1 MRIFL
6 TGYPAAGKTTAGR
19 LLATQLGWPFVDLDE
34 QIALRAGQ
42 PVAAL
47 VRANLSEFRTLEAT
61 LLQEWAAAP
70 GPMVV
75 ATGGGAVT
83 WGDNLATMRSAGCLI
98 ALTVDQ
104 PEALRRAANDA
115 PRPLLADA
123 AAAQT
128 LWRERAAIYRQAHAM
143 VATTGR
149 RVDDVVT
156 DLQHVTRVWA
166 ALPVDVRNATTVL
179 GLAERSYPI
188 VVTPTVPW
196 AALPTVLPPGC
207 SKLALVYDANLAER
221 VPQLAADLAAA
232 WPTAPALVRV
242 AIPAGEA
249 SKSFAQYERLC
260 NELLQAGCDRYSA
273 IVAIGGGVVGD
284 LAGFVAATLLRG
296 IPIVHVPTTLVA
308 MTDSAIG
315 GKTAIDTAAGKNLVG
330 AFWQPRAVLA
340 GLDLLT
346 TLPAR
351 ERSAGFGELWKYG
364 LLDGAALWAQ
374 IALVASWAQTGGP
387 VPPALVDVIARC
399 AAYKAEVVAADERE
413 TTGRRALLN
422 LGHTVGH
429 AIEAAAAFSM
439 SHGEAVGLGLL
450 AACRVSVALAGAARG
465 LESDVATALA
475 ASGLRT
481 DLDAWLRPDV
491 LARLHADKKRAGADI
506 TYITVSDLGACA
518 ATRIAINEVL
528 GILRSDSDS

>member
-1 MRIFL
+1 MRVFL

-47 VRANLSEFRTLEAT
+47 VRADLSGFRTLEAA
-61 LLQEWAAAP
+61 LLREWAAAP

-83 WGDNLATMRSAGCLI
+83 WGDNLATMRGAGCLI
-98 ALTVDQ
+98 ALTVEQ

-123 AAAQT
+123 AAADA
-128 LWRERAAIYRQAHAM
+128 LWRERAAVYRQAHGM
-143 VATTGR
+143 VATTDR
-149 RVDDVVT
+149 RLDDVVT
-156 DLQHVTRVWA
+156 DLQHVVRVWA
-166 ALPVDVRNATTVL
+166 GLPVDLRSATTVL

-196 AALPTVLPPGC
+196 AALPTVLPGC

-232 WPTAPALVRV
+232 WPTAPAHIVV
-242 AIPAGEA
+242 AVPAGEA
-249 SKSFAQYERLC
+249 GKSIAQYDRLC
-260 NELLQAGCDRYSA
+260 NELLQAGCDRHSA

-296 IPIVHVPTTLVA
+296 IAIVHVPTTLVA

-315 GKTAIDTAAGKNLVG
+315 GKTAIDTEAGKNLVG

-429 AIEAAAAFSM
+429 AIEAAAAFTM

-450 AACRVSVALAGAARG
+450 AACRVSVALASAPPG
-465 LESDVATALA
+465 LEADVAAALA

-481 DLDAWLRPDV
+481 DLDAWLRPEV
-491 LARLHADKKRAGADI
+491 LARLRTDKKRVGADI

-518 ATRIAINEVL
+518 ATRIGVNELL
-528 GILRSDSDS
+528 GILRSDSVS